1 MTRPLAQVEAVLALY
16 RGGVNKSRIS
26 RLTNIPRATVRDWVK
41 APPKPEGQPPKRV
54 GCMRCDDRAELLT
67 GEYVYLLGLY
77 LGDGYLVCAPRD
89 VWRLR
94 IVQDK
99 RYPGLV
105 TLCQETMAAISGN
118 SIGAIARIGY
128 IEIYGNWK
136 HWIHLFPQHAPG
148 PKHARSIEL
157 QPWQAQLVEMCPEQ
171 FLRGLIH
178 SDGCRSMNRIVNR
191 RRSGTYQY
199 SYPRYTFSQKSD
211 QIRKMFT
218 DTCDAMGIHWTTANA
233 RNIAVSRK
241 TDVEFLDTFIG
252 PKS

>member
-1 MTRPLAQVEAVLALY
+1 
-16 RGGVNKSRIS
+16 
-26 RLTNIPRATVRDWVK
+26 
-41 APPKPEGQPPKRV
+41 
-54 GCMRCDDRAELLT
+54 
-67 GEYVYLLGLY
+67 
-77 LGDGYLVCAPRD
+77 
-89 VWRLR
+89 
-94 IVQDK
+94 
-99 RYPGLV
+99 
-105 TLCQETMAAISGN
+105 
-118 SIGAIARIGY
+118 
-128 IEIYGNWK
+128 
-136 HWIHLFPQHAPG
+136 
-148 PKHARSIEL
+148 
-157 QPWQAQLVEMCPEQ
+157 MCPEQ

-191 RRSGTYQY
+191 RRRGTYQY